1 MSSSRS
7 PLNVV
12 ILAAGKGTRMH
23 SDLPKVLHQV
33 AGRPL
38 LSHVISCAEQ
48 LEPEKIV
55 VVYGFGGSKVPQT
68 IDRADIAWAEQAD
81 QLGTGHAVQ
90 QAMPLL
96 PDEGITLVLLGDVP
110 LLRSET
116 CASLIR
122 HAEQHLALLTVEK
135 DNPTGYGRI
144 MRSFDGRVQAIVEEK
159 DADDDQR
166 RIREVNS
173 GNMAMP
179 TALLRHWLA
188 RLRNNNNQ
196 NEYYLT
202 DVIAMAV
209 EDGVGVVTERASEE
223 WEVIGVNSKSDLA
236 EVERIYQ
243 QSEAA
248 RLMKAGVTLRDPQ
261 RIDIRG
267 ELQTGRDVEIDIGC
281 VFEGKV
287 TLGNSVRIGPYCVIK
302 DAAIADGTD
311 IAAYTHI
318 ESAKVGADSRIG
330 PYARL
335 RPGTELVGEAH
346 IGNFVELKNSHVD
359 FGSKINHLSYVGDSI
374 VGKQV
379 NIGAGTITC
388 NYDGA
393 NKHRTVIGDNAF
405 IGSDTQ
411 LIAPVTVE
419 AGATIGAGST
429 ITRDA
434 PENALTLSRAKQI
447 TIQGGKRPVK
457 TKK

>member
-1 MSSSRS
+1 MSSSRC

-38 LSHVISCAEQ
+38 LSHVISCAEK
-48 LEPEKIV
+48 LEPRKIV

-68 IDRADIAWAEQAD
+68 IDRADLAWAEQAE

-96 PDEGITLVLLGDVP
+96 EDDGVTLVLLGDVP
-110 LLRSET
+110 LLCAET
-116 CASLIR
+116 CRSLID

-144 MRSFDGRVQAIVEEK
+144 VRSFDGKVQAIVEEK
-159 DADDDQR
+159 DADESQR
-166 RIREVNS
+166 TIREVNS
-173 GNMAMP
+173 GIMAMP
-179 TALLRHWLA
+179 TRLLRQWLG
-188 RLRNNNNQ
+188 RLRNENKQ
-196 NEYYLT
+196 CEYYLT

-209 EDGVGVVTERASEE
+209 DDGVGVVTERAQDE
-223 WEVIGVNSKSDLA
+223 WEVIGVNSKADLA
-236 EVERIYQ
+236 QVERIYQ
-243 QSEAA
+243 QNEAK
-248 RLMKAGVTLRDPQ
+248 RLMQAGVTLRDPH

-267 ELQTGRDVEIDIGC
+267 QLRTGRDVEVDIGC
-281 VFEGKV
+281 VFEGEV
-287 TLGNSVRIGPYCVIK
+287 TLGNQVSIGPYCVVRN
-302 DAAIADGTD
+302 ATIADGTAL
-311 IAAYTHI
+311 AAYTHI
-318 ESAKVGADSRIG
+318 DGATVGRDSRIG
-330 PYARL
+330 PFTRL
-335 RPGTELVGEAH
+335 RPGTELVAEAH
-346 IGNFVELKNSHVD
+346 VGNFVEIKNSRVD
-359 FGSKINHLSYVGDSI
+359 HGSKINHLSYVGDSL
-374 VGKQV
+374 VGKEV

-393 NKHRTVIGDNAF
+393 NKHRTVIGDHAF

-447 TIQGGKRPVK
+447 TIPGWKRPVK